1 MKEIVHMKKI
11 LVLCGSGR
19 RHGNSEKLADAFIK
33 GAALHNEVTKMTLAD
48 KKIAP
53 CSNCNYCQ
61 DHHGQCAIRD
71 DMREIITALQ
81 NNDVLVLC
89 SPVYY
94 LGFSAQLK
102 TVIDRTYAESA
113 IGRKI
118 QSAILLSVAAKKDVF
133 VSDCMMNA
141 YRQLCDY
148 LGFQNFGIISAKGFE
163 NPNDIEDS
171 PILIDA
177 LEFGKPIF

>member
-1 MKEIVHMKKI
+1 MKKI
-11 LVLCGSGR
+11 LVLNGSGR

-33 GAALHNEVTKMTLAD
+33 GASLHNEITKITLAN

-53 CSNCNYCQ
+53 CCNCNYCQ
-61 DHHGQCAIRD
+61 DHNGECAIHD
-71 DMREIITALQ
+71 DMHEIITALQ
-81 NNDVLVLC
+81 NNDILVLC

-118 QSAILLSVAAKKDVF
+118 QNTILLSVAGKRDTF
-133 VSDCMMNA
+133 VSDCMINT
-141 YRQLCDY
+141 YQQLCDY
-148 LGFQNFGIISAKGFE
+148 LGFKNLAIISAKGFE
-163 NPNDIEDS
+163 SPNDIENS
-171 PILIDA
+171 KILIDA
-177 LEFGKPIF
+177 FELGKSIN

>member
-1 MKEIVHMKKI
+1 MKKI
-11 LVLCGSGR
+11 LILCGSGR

-33 GAALHNEVTKMTLAD
+33 GAALHNEITKITLAD

-53 CSNCNYCQ
+53 CCNCNYCQ
-61 DHHGQCAIRD
+61 NHNGECAIHD
-71 DMREIITALQ
+71 DMQEIITSLQ
-81 NNDVLVLC
+81 NNEILVLC

-118 QSAILLSVAAKKDVF
+118 QSTILLSVAGKKDAF
-133 VSDCMMNA
+133 VSDCMSNS
-141 YRQLCDY
+141 YQQLSDY
-148 LGFQNFGIISAKGFE
+148 LGFQNLGIISAKGFE
-163 NPNDIEDS
+163 NPNDIES
-171 PILIDA
+171 SQILINA
-177 LEFGKPIF
+177 YELGKSIM

>member
-1 MKEIVHMKKI
+1 MKKI

-19 RHGNSEKLADAFIK
+19 RNGNSEKLADAFIK
-33 GAALHNEVTKMTLAD
+33 GAALHHEITKITLAN

-53 CSNCNYCQ
+53 CCNCNFCQ
-61 DHHGQCAIRD
+61 THHGECAIHD
-71 DMREIITALQ
+71 DMQEIITALQ
-81 NNDVLVLC
+81 NNDTLVLC

-118 QSAILLSVAAKKDVF
+118 QSAILLSVAAKKDAF
-133 VSDCMMNA
+133 VSDCMINA
-141 YRQLCDY
+141 YQQLCDY
-148 LGFQNFGIISAKGFE
+148 LGFETLGTISAKGFE
-163 NPNDIEDS
+163 NPDDIENS
-171 PILIDA
+171 QILIEA
-177 LEFGKPIF
+177 FEFGKSIV

>member
-1 MKEIVHMKKI
+1 MKKI
-11 LVLCGSGR
+11 LILCGSGR

-33 GAALHNEVTKMTLAD
+33 GAKIHHEVTKITLAD

-53 CSNCNYCQ
+53 CRNCNYCQ
-61 DHHGQCAIRD
+61 DHRGECAIRD
-71 DMREIITALQ
+71 DMQAIFTALQ
-81 NNDVLVLC
+81 NNEILVLC

-102 TVIDRTYAESA
+102 TVVDRTYAESA

-118 QSAILLSVAAKKDVF
+118 QSAILLAVAAKKEAF
-133 VSDCMMNA
+133 VSECLMNA

-148 LGFQNFGIISAKGFE
+148 LGFQNLGMIAAKGFE
-163 NPNDIEDS
+163 NSNDIENS
-171 PILIDA
+171 PILMDA
-177 LEFGKPIF
+177 FELGKSIV

>member
-1 MKEIVHMKKI
+1 MKKI
-11 LVLCGSGR
+11 LILCGSGR

-33 GAALHNEVTKMTLAD
+33 GAALHNEITKITLAN

-53 CSNCNYCQ
+53 CCNCNYCQ
-61 DHHGQCAIRD
+61 DHNGECAIQD
-71 DMREIITALQ
+71 DTQEIITALQ
-81 NNDVLVLC
+81 NNDTLVLC

-118 QSAILLSVAAKKDVF
+118 QSAILLSVAGKKDAF
-133 VSDCMMNA
+133 VSDCMVNA
-141 YRQLCDY
+141 YQQLCDY
-148 LGFQNFGIISAKGFE
+148 LGFQNLGIVSAKGFE
-163 NPNDIEDS
+163 NPDDIENFQ
-171 PILIDA
+171 ILVDA
-177 LEFGKPIF
+177 FELGKSVI

>member
-1 MKEIVHMKKI
+1 MKKI

-33 GAALHNEVTKMTLAD
+33 GAAHHNEITKITLAN

-53 CSNCNYCQ
+53 CCHCNYCQ
-61 DHHGQCAIRD
+61 DHNGRCAIQD
-71 DMREIITALQ
+71 DMQEIITALQ
-81 NNDVLVLC
+81 NNDILVLC

-113 IGRKI
+113 IGRRI
-118 QSAILLSVAAKKDVF
+118 QSTILLSVAGRKDAF
-133 VSDCMMNA
+133 VSDCMINA
-141 YRQLCDY
+141 YQQLCEY
-148 LGFQNFGIISAKGFE
+148 LGFQNLGIVAAKGFE
-163 NPNDIEDS
+163 NLNDIKNAPS
-171 PILIDA
+171 LMDA
-177 LEFGKPIF
+177 FELGKSIV

>member
-1 MKEIVHMKKI
+1 MKKI

-33 GAALHNEVTKMTLAD
+33 GAALHNEITKITLAN
-48 KKIAP
+48 KRIAP

-61 DHHGQCAIRD
+61 DHNGECAIQD
-71 DMREIITALQ
+71 DMQEIIAALQ
-81 NNDVLVLC
+81 NSELLVLC

-94 LGFSAQLK
+94 LSFTAQLK

-118 QSAILLSVAAKKDVF
+118 QSAILLAVAGKKDAF
-133 VSDCMMNA
+133 VSECMINA
-141 YRQLCDY
+141 YQQLCDY
-148 LGFQNFGIISAKGFE
+148 LGFKNLGVIAAKGFE
-163 NPNDIEDS
+163 NPNDIEHS
-171 PILIDA
+171 SMLIDA
-177 LEFGKPIF
+177 FEIGKSII

>member
-1 MKEIVHMKKI
+1 MKKI
-11 LVLCGSGR
+11 LILSGSGR

-33 GAALHNEVTKMTLAD
+33 GAELNNEITKITLAN

-53 CSNCNYCQ
+53 CCNCNYCQ
-61 DHHGQCAIRD
+61 NHNGECAIHD
-71 DMREIITALQ
+71 DMQEIITALQ
-81 NNDVLVLC
+81 NNEILVLC

-118 QSAILLSVAAKKDVF
+118 QSAILLFVAGKKDDF
-133 VSDCMMNA
+133 VSDCMINA
-141 YRQLCDY
+141 YQQLSDY
-148 LGFQNFGIISAKGFE
+148 LGFQNLGIISAKGFE
-163 NPNDIEDS
+163 NPNEIES
-171 PILIDA
+171 SQILIDA
-177 LEFGKPIF
+177 FELGKSIV

>member
-1 MKEIVHMKKI
+1 MKKI

-33 GAALHNEVTKMTLAD
+33 GAALHNEITKITLAN

-53 CSNCNYCQ
+53 CCSCNYCQ
-61 DHHGQCAIRD
+61 DHEGRCAIQD
-71 DMREIITALQ
+71 DMQEIIAALQ
-81 NNDVLVLC
+81 NNDILVFC

-113 IGRKI
+113 IGRKV
-118 QSAILLSVAAKKDVF
+118 QNTILLSVAGRKEEF
-133 VSDCMMNA
+133 VSDSMINA
-141 YRQLCDY
+141 YQQICGY
-148 LGFQNFGIISAKGFE
+148 LGFEDLGIISAKGCE
-163 NPNDIEDS
+163 NPDDIENS
-171 PILIDA
+171 PMLIEA
-177 LEFGKPIF
+177 FELGKSIT

>member
-1 MKEIVHMKKI
+1 MKKI
-11 LVLCGSGR
+11 LVLTGSGR

-33 GAALHNEVTKMTLAD
+33 GATLHNKITKITLAN

-53 CSNCNYCQ
+53 CCNCNYCQ
-61 DHHGQCAIRD
+61 DHNGECAIHD
-71 DMREIITALQ
+71 DMSEIITALQ
-81 NNDVLVLC
+81 NNDILVLC

-118 QSAILLSVAAKKDVF
+118 KNTILLSVAGKEDVF
-133 VSDCMMNA
+133 VSNCMINA
-141 YRQLCDY
+141 YQQLCDY
-148 LGFQNFGIISAKGFE
+148 LGFENLGIISAKGFE
-163 NPNDIEDS
+163 NPNDIENS
-171 PILIDA
+171 KILIDA
-177 LEFGKPIF
+177 FELGKSII

>member
-1 MKEIVHMKKI
+1 MKKI
-11 LVLCGSGR
+11 LILSGSGR

-33 GAALHNEVTKMTLAD
+33 GAALHNEITKITLAN

-53 CSNCNYCQ
+53 CCNCNYCQ
-61 DHHGQCAIRD
+61 NHNGECAIHD
-71 DMREIITALQ
+71 DMQEIITALQ
-81 NNDVLVLC
+81 NNEILVLC

-118 QSAILLSVAAKKDVF
+118 HSSILLFVAGKKDAF
-133 VSDCMMNA
+133 VSDCMINA
-141 YRQLCDY
+141 YQQLIDY
-148 LGFQNFGIISAKGFE
+148 LGFQNLGIISAKGFE
-163 NPNDIEDS
+163 NPNEIES
-171 PILIDA
+171 SQILMDA
-177 LEFGKPIF
+177 FELGKSIV

>member
-1 MKEIVHMKKI
+1 MKKI
-11 LVLCGSGR
+11 LILCGSGR

-33 GAALHNEVTKMTLAD
+33 GAALHNEITKITLAD

-53 CSNCNYCQ
+53 CCNCNYCQ
-61 DHHGQCAIRD
+61 NHNGECAIHD
-71 DMREIITALQ
+71 DMQEIITSLQ
-81 NNDVLVLC
+81 NNEILVLC

-118 QSAILLSVAAKKDVF
+118 QSTILLSVAGKKDAF
-133 VSDCMMNA
+133 VSDCMSNS
-141 YRQLCDY
+141 YQQLSDY
-148 LGFQNFGIISAKGFE
+148 LGFQNLGIISAKGFE
-163 NPNDIEDS
+163 NPNDIES
-171 PILIDA
+171 SQILIKA
-177 LEFGKPIF
+177 YELGKSIM

>member
-1 MKEIVHMKKI
+1 MKKI
-11 LVLCGSGR
+11 LILSGSGR

-33 GAALHNEVTKMTLAD
+33 GAALHNEITKITLAN

-53 CSNCNYCQ
+53 CCNCNYCQ
-61 DHHGQCAIRD
+61 NHNGECAIHD
-71 DMREIITALQ
+71 DMQEIITALQ
-81 NNDVLVLC
+81 NNEILVFC

-118 QSAILLSVAAKKDVF
+118 QSSILLFVAGKKDAF
-133 VSDCMMNA
+133 VSDCMINA
-141 YRQLCDY
+141 YQQLSDY
-148 LGFQNFGIISAKGFE
+148 LGFQNLGIISAEGFE
-163 NPNDIEDS
+163 NPNEIES
-171 PILIDA
+171 TQILIDA
-177 LEFGKPIF
+177 FELGKSIV